1 MDPCL
6 CACVDARADGR
17 AGGHRCD
24 DCRQG
29 AVVAYQSGLRGLK
42 RAEPVLPLLP
52 PCPPSPPGHTW
63 LAMLVAATLRSCR
76 MRMAAPLLMQSR
88 QFSDIVVIGASV
100 MDMVRCIAV

>member
-6 CACVDARADGR
+6 CGR
-17 AGGHRCD
+17 ARGRTGGWPSMR
-24 DCRQG
+24 RLQAG
-29 AVVAYQSGLRGLK
+29 RGRRVPGLRGLK